1 MLSLNKVLT
10 ILNFINRN
18 TVSKLSL
25 RFQKLVTPTRNWKL
39 YIITRFSCKLLHSI
53 DNEIYYLLSSDE
65 FFKGIIHVT
74 RATQFDKMEDDVTG
88 KSMSRGHVSR
98 CDLNSGDAAANARV
112 YLAFSRRFGFDPRAC
127 RATLCYTPRNTPCN
141 FTSARMI
148 ERNPRFSNS
157 SVSLFLFFFQRRKER
172 LYLYNIFFSKIVSV
186 RNGIKIFL
194 FSDSTINIHFIA
206 SPRSKNI
213 EKYCCKSCIFDL
225 FILDDSIRKSDL

>member
-25 RFQKLVTPTRNWKL
+25 CFQKLVTPTRNWKL

-148 ERNPRFSNS
+148 ERNSRFSNS
-157 SVSLFLFFFQRRKER
+157 SVSLFLFFFNEGRKD
-172 LYLYNIFFSKIVSV
+172 YIYIIFFSVKLS
-186 RNGIKIFL
+186 
-194 FSDSTINIHFIA
+194 A
-206 SPRSKNI
+206 
-213 EKYCCKSCIFDL
+213 
-225 FILDDSIRKSDL
+225 